1 MKRYVLALLALL
13 GLVAQAAPVQ
23 ARVCGLGTAQVVV
36 VDRSQGRALAAQS
49 VASEAPVAQGEKA
62 VRDCAAP
69 RADRKKP
76 VYIPTVQLKADRAR
90 E

>member
-1 MKRYVLALLALL
+1 MKRFVLALLALL

-23 ARVCGLGTAQVVV
+23 ARVCGVGAPQVVL
-36 VDRSQGRALAAQS
+36 VDRGQGRALVAQAT
-49 VASEAPVAQGEKA
+49 ASEAPMAQADRA
-62 VRDCAAP
+62 VRDCALP